1 MFTVSFLL
9 FHRNVSDHLLGDEG
23 RQHLRGFYHNQ
34 VICRQ
39 WWWFV
44 IEYAYFVQC
53 SYMVKVKESPKG
65 VIFPDARSPFESWIS
80 FPMTWLTVR
89 HMFANLRASTF
100 WSPGRLSSGRA
111 QWGTRGVVGWYL
123 GVLGCVAQAHAGVL
137 GYLCRKCTLDC
148 KDLLREP

>member
-1 MFTVSFLL
+1 MFTMSFLL

-137 GYLCRKCTLDC
+137 GYLCRKFTLDC